1 MPENVC
7 PLLPNT
13 SATDVIKQLWAH
25 SPEDNS
31 YLQEW
36 KADQDRWWGVPWA
49 PGTAGG
55 EAACNPYL
63 HPQQEAEDKI
73 LSGKEITQ
81 QKA

>member
-1 MPENVC
+1 MTENIC

-13 SATDVIKQLWAH
+13 SATDIIKQLWAN
-25 SPEDNS
+25 SPRDNS

-36 KADQDRWWGVPWA
+36 KADRDHRWGVPWA

-63 HPQQEAEDKI
+63 HPQQEGEDKT